1 MEKIYRKQ
9 LGDYSIGKWSN
20 QNYCLKF
27 LQENTRQM
35 LCVTRFGDNFLDMTP
50 KAQATREK

>member
-50 KAQATREK
+50 KA